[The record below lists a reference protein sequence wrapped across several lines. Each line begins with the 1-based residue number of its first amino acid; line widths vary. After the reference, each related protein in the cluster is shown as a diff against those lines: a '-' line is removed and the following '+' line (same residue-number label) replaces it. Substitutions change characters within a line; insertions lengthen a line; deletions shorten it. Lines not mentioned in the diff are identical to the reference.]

1 MESGSMTDTTPVE
14 TPIARY
20 IRTHRETTQPTDAE
34 LAAQTRRRRTPGIS
48 QDELAA
54 RIGCSQPAVSG
65 WESGIRVPDMLY
77 VQGPRPSVG
86 RRRVHGDGRPLAWP
100 TSDTNEVAS

>member
-1 MESGSMTDTTPVE
+1 MPDSTPVE

-20 IRTHRETTQPTDAE
+20 IRTHRETTKPTDAE

-65 WESGIRVPDMLY
+65 WESGIRVPDVLY
-77 VQGPRPSVG
+77 IVALAKAL
-86 RRRVHGDGRPLAWP
+86 DGAVFMDMVDMIAWQP
-100 TSDTNEVAS
+100 ANDPNTDEVAS